1 MLKKHFNFL
10 KVKFVSVTTAVVIL
24 TVITEQSAQSAVLA
38 LNDDNSI
45 AAFETSSSDN
55 PANDGLLFWT
65 IDNINH
71 LFHNQFWYRIGST
84 SKENE
89 INALNLIGINQT
101 QPASNQL
108 SATYAGNSFEMV
120 LNFQLDG
127 GVPGSGTSS
136 LFENIDIKNTSSN
149 KLDFHLFNYTDFDLT
164 DNGQDDTVKISTDMA
179 TQFDSFTLA
188 KEVINPSASDY
199 QVSPFPNILDALSD
213 NFPTNLSNVG
223 GPLTGEDAYAFQW
236 DFVLEPE
243 KSFSI
248 KNYKSIKPVPEPTI
262 NLGCLIGF
270 GSLGMLWRL
279 RRISLLKKQN
289 SFFHL

>member
-1 MLKKHFNFL
+1 MFRKHFNFL
-10 KVKFVSVTTAVVIL
+10 EIHFSSVVTAAIIL
-24 TVITEQSAQSAVLA
+24 TSLGITARPAKSAVLA
-38 LNDDNSI
+38 LSDDNSI
-45 AAFETSSSDN
+45 AAFDPSFSNIPSN
-55 PANDGLLFWT
+55 NGLLFWT
-65 IDNINH
+65 VDNINH

-84 SKENE
+84 SKEND

-108 SATYAGNSFEMV
+108 SATYAGNSFEIV

-136 LFENIDIKNTSSN
+136 LFQNIDIKNTSSN
-149 KLDFHLFNYTDFDLT
+149 KLDFHFFNYTDFDLT
-164 DNGQDDTVKISTDMA
+164 DNAQDDTTKISNNTA

-188 KEVINPSASDY
+188 KEVINPSASYY

-213 NFPTNLSNVG
+213 NFPTSLSNVG

-248 KNYKSIKPVPEPTI
+248 KNYKSIKPIPEPTI
-262 NLGCLIGF
+262 NLGYLIGF
-270 GSLGMLWRL
+270 GFLGMLWRL
-279 RRISLLKKQN
+279 RRISPLKK
-289 SFFHL
+289 

>member
-1 MLKKHFNFL
+1 MFRKHFNFL
-10 KVKFVSVTTAVVIL
+10 EIHFSSVVTAAIIL
-24 TVITEQSAQSAVLA
+24 TSLGITARPAKSAVLA
-38 LNDDNSI
+38 LSDDNSI
-45 AAFETSSSDN
+45 AAFDPSFSNIPSN
-55 PANDGLLFWT
+55 NGLLFWT
-65 IDNINH
+65 VDNINH

-84 SKENE
+84 SKEND

-108 SATYAGNSFEMV
+108 SATYAGNSFEIV

-136 LFENIDIKNTSSN
+136 LFQNIDIKNTSSN

-164 DNGQDDTVKISTDMA
+164 DNAQDDTTKISNNTA

-188 KEVINPSASDY
+188 KEVINPSASYY

-213 NFPTNLSNVG
+213 NFPTSLSNVG

-248 KNYKSIKPVPEPTI
+248 KNYKSIKPIPEPTI
-262 NLGCLIGF
+262 NLGYLIGF
-270 GSLGMLWRL
+270 GFLGMLWRL
-279 RRISLLKKQN
+279 RRISPLKK
-289 SFFHL
+289 